1 MPSPSDPSHQISVIC
16 PTFNSE
22 SYIKRALSSLL
33 HQEEAP
39 DQVIFCDDG
48 SIDNT
53 VSILKDWKQKFS
65 DRGIDVIVKTF
76 SHRGPGA
83 ARNCGLEL
91 AKHSWVA
98 FLDADDSWDGSK
110 LKRVRTAIKKSIEI
124 NFILHWEEKQH
135 LDGRKSLLRH
145 GEEYQTGASLSRLLY
160 RKNIFSTSAIVCQK
174 EVLQSIG
181 GFDPTLPNAQDYDLW
196 LRASARMKLEVIPEV
211 LGFSFDEVGS
221 ITSRP
226 YSRRYLSRIR
236 VAWRHRKKG
245 TIFDCLIKLGRIIF
259 SRQWLA

>member
-1 MPSPSDPSHQISVIC
+1 MSPIAGLRSMPSPSDPSHQISVIC

-22 SYIKRALSSLL
+22 SYIKRALSSVL

-53 VSILKDWKQKFS
+53 VSILKDWKQKFC

-83 ARNCGLEL
+83 ARNHGLDL
-91 AKHSWVA
+91 AKYSWVA

-135 LDGRKSLLRH
+135 LDGHKSLLRH
-145 GEEYQTGASLSRLLY
+145 GEEYRTGASLSRLLY
-160 RKNIFSTSAIVCQK
+160 RKNIFSTVSSKI
-174 EVLQSIG
+174 LPFMIG
-181 GFDPTLPNAQDYDLW
+181 GRRTRFFKATHNALGASSSSSESESVHSDRGDTLPESDSVFPHKVMVFLN
-196 LRASARMKLEVIPEV
+196 V
-211 LGFSFDEVGS
+211 
-221 ITSRP
+221 
-226 YSRRYLSRIR
+226 
-236 VAWRHRKKG
+236 
-245 TIFDCLIKLGRIIF
+245 
-259 SRQWLA
+259 